1 MRLIEIVTGPDTD
14 TAVAARSI
22 SSIESW
28 ASASCRRGHAGLHRQ
43 SHRHL
48 LAGRRDQCRDG
59 PGLTVRKPTRSAAS
73 RWGAKTGI
81 FGLVDLVGVDLMPL
95 LTKSLSST
103 LPAGDAYFDT
113 VRPMPLVD
121 RMIAEGFTGR
131 KGKGGFYAFDKATK
145 TKKALDLAT
154 GEYRVSVKPAS
165 CRAGPRRIWLH

>member
-1 MRLIEIVTGPDTD
+1 
-14 TAVAARSI
+14 
-22 SSIESW
+22 
-28 ASASCRRGHAGLHRQ
+28 
-43 SHRHL
+43 
-48 LAGRRDQCRDG
+48 
-59 PGLTVRKPTRSAAS
+59 
-73 RWGAKTGI
+73 
-81 FGLVDLVGVDLMPL
+81 MPL

-165 CRAGPRRIWLH
+165 LPGRAEKDLAALIAAPGKVGAYAWEILGKVLSYAASLVGEAADDIVGIDDAMKLGYNWKLGPFELIDRLGPGKLAERLAAEGRMFPRSSR